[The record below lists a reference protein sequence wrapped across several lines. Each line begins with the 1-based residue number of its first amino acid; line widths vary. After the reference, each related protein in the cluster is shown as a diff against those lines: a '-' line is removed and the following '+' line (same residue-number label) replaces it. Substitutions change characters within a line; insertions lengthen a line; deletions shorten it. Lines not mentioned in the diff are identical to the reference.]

1 MADIGG
7 QAVIEGVLMKAP
19 DKISIAVRLEDGKIK
34 KRITDWIA
42 FSKRNRFLGLPL
54 VRGVATM
61 AEMLFIGMES
71 LTWSANQQAGEGEEL
86 SNKEMILTIMFALG
100 LTVLI
105 FIIAPFFLARFLAH
119 DKGDLVFNLLDG
131 VIRLLFFF
139 AYLLIIAQMNDI
151 RRLFEYHGAEHKA
164 VHCFEAGKPLTV
176 KNVQKYPTEHS
187 RCGTSFLILVVGIS
201 IVVFSLIIDPRW
213 YVKLLSRI
221 LLIPII
227 AGISYELL
235 KLSSKFH
242 DHPLMSIV
250 VYPGILL
257 QKITTRQ
264 PDDRQVE
271 VAIAALKAVKPSKA
285 SYARPAKPL

>member
-1 MADIGG
+1 MT
-7 QAVIEGVLMKAP
+7 
-19 DKISIAVRLEDGKIK
+19 R
-34 KRITDWIA
+34 
-42 FSKRNRFLGLPL
+42 
-54 VRGVATM
+54 
-61 AEMLFIGMES
+61 
-71 LTWSANQQAGEGEEL
+71 
-86 SNKEMILTIMFALG
+86 
-100 LTVLI
+100 
-105 FIIAPFFLARFLAH
+105 
-119 DKGDLVFNLLDG
+119 GDLVFNLLDG

-257 QKITTRQ
+257 QRSPRASPTTGRSRSPSPRSRQ
-264 PDDRQVE
+264 SSRRRRP
-271 VAIAALKAVKPSKA
+271 
-285 SYARPAKPL
+285 YARPAKPL